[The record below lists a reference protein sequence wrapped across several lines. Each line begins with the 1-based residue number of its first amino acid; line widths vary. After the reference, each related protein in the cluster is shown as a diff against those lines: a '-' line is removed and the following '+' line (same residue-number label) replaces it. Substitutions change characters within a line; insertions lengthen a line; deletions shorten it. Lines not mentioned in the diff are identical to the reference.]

1 MAKDEAEHVRMSRC
15 QRCSGRA
22 EARLEMCRAEARLE
36 MCRAEARPWRCAEL
50 RRGRGDVPSCGEA
63 AEMCRAEARPLRCA
77 ELRRGCRDVPSCG
90 RYEAVV
96 SRAVAR
102 MRQ

>member
-22 EARLEMCRAEARLE
+22 EARLEMCRAEAR
-36 MCRAEARPWRCAEL
+36 PWRCAEL
-50 RRGRGDVPSCGEA
+50 RRGHG
-63 AEMCRAEARPLRCA
+63 
-77 ELRRGCRDVPSCG
+77 DVPSCG